1 MKMELHIEEILDI
14 MSSILPTLFEQFRIY
29 RIMLFFNQSLQFF
42 DLLLWQFKWPFELSW
57 TLVEGISVALRIV
70 QFLSKHNWESWEL
83 CIVYFVKIV
92 AVLHWYIYLDNKLM

>member
-42 DLLLWQFKWPFELSW
+42 
-57 TLVEGISVALRIV
+57 
-70 QFLSKHNWESWEL
+70 
-83 CIVYFVKIV
+83 
-92 AVLHWYIYLDNKLM
+92 